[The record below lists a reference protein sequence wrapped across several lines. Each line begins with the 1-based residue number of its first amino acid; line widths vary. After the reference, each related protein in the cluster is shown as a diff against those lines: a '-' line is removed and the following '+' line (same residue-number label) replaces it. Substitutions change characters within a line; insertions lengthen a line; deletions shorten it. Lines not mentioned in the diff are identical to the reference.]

1 MEDLFWVGVVKKD
14 VVFLS
19 SDWSNQKKSKKK
31 EKSGKSILKR
41 HSNWKERSKTISIC
55 K

>member
-1 MEDLFWVGVVKKD
+1 MEDLFWVGVAKKD

-31 EKSGKSILKR
+31 RKIRQEYFKKAFQL
-41 HSNWKERSKTISIC
+41 ERK